1 MAKQTFTAGQVLTA
15 AEMNSLQENDY
26 NWTVTTK
33 TASYTLAAGDE
44 GTRIV
49 MNNAGA
55 TTITVNDAVFAAGDT
70 VWVHNIGAGT
80 CTVTAGTATVNA
92 DVSLDLAQYQGGQ
105 LYFTAA
111 GSAIYFP
118 AGGPTSIRLIT
129 PREKWNVSAT
139 AATGT
144 VNMDITTSTAWY
156 YTSDASANWTFNF
169 RGDASTTLD
178 SLIAV
183 GDSVTV
189 AFLVTNGATA
199 YYPSAFQ
206 IDGSSVTPIWSG
218 GSAPSAGN
226 ADSVDAYVFTIIKTA
241 ATPTYEVVASLTA
254 FA

>member
-33 TASYTLAAGDE
+33 TASYTL
-44 GTRIV
+44 
-49 MNNAGA
+49 
-55 TTITVNDAVFAAGDT
+55 AAGDT

>member
-49 MNNAGA
+49 MDSASA
-55 TTITVNDAVFAAGDT
+55 TTITVDDAIFSAGDSI
-70 VWVHNIGAGT
+70 WIHNIGAGT
-80 CTVTAGTATVNA
+80 VTVTAGTATVNA

-129 PREKWNVSAT
+129 PREKWYVSAT

-156 YTSDASANWTFNF
+156 YTSDAAANWTFNF

-183 GDSVTV
+183 GDSVTA
-189 AFLVTNGATA
+189 AFLVTNGTTA

-226 ADSVDAYVFTIIKTA
+226 ADSVDAYIFTIVKTA
-241 ATPTYEVVASLTA
+241 ATPTYTVIASQTQ